1 MAFPEYLFIM
11 AAIPLTLGVALASLQ
26 RLQGSA
32 ANVSWWPL

>member
-1 MAFPEYLFIM
+1 MGFPEYLFIM
-11 AAIPLTLGVALASLQ
+11 AAIPLSLGLALASLQ

>member
-1 MAFPEYLFIM
+1 MGFTEYLFIM

-32 ANVSWWPL
+32 ANVSWWPV